1 MAGLG
6 ATSSRTATAG
16 STLAARR
23 PTTREREVLALL
35 ATGAT
40 DGEIADVLGLSP
52 ATVQTHVR
60 NAKTK
65 LGARTRAQAVAL
77 APPGSRGGWGRGRP
91 GAALGLLARHSD
103 GVIALT
109 GCLQSR
115 FCQRL
120 ADGRPADAR
129 AHADDLVQVF
139 GPEDVY

>member
-1 MAGLG
+1 MTVG
-6 ATSSRTATAG
+6 AT
-16 STLAARR
+16 LRR

-77 APPGSRGGWGRGRP
+77 AIAHGIIAP
-91 GAALGLLARHSD
+91 RHE
-103 GVIALT
+103 
-109 GCLQSR
+109 
-115 FCQRL
+115 RL
-120 ADGRPADAR
+120 
-129 AHADDLVQVF
+129 
-139 GPEDVY
+139 